1 MSRPTCEQLLGYLL
15 GALDSK
21 ECMEVE
27 RAVADSPEVAA
38 EFEKLRSSL
47 GTVGLLDEP
56 ESVEPPLCLASR
68 TCEFVEARIES
79 FAAETVSLKAI
90 AADAV
95 AGADDVV
102 DSAQTRARGPK
113 VTLSPVTRAEVSGYS
128 MRRLDLIVACSVVL
142 IGAALCFPLLYTSS
156 FQANVVSCQN
166 HLRQLSQALQ
176 AYSELE
182 PDGAFPHVTETGPRS
197 VAGVYAPT
205 LLTNKLIDN
214 PRTFFCPGNPQLA
227 ASLTRKFRI
236 PTLPEL
242 DAAEGEQLTEYHN
255 TMGGSYGYNLGYN
268 QGEIVLPPRNSRRAN
283 YALLADAPHDSQ
295 PGRVSTNHDR
305 RGQNVLFEDGQIRFV
320 NLANQR
326 GGEISI
332 DDPFHN
338 RLGLVAAGV
347 DINDAVIGRS
357 NDRPL
362 PYWP

>member
-21 ECMEVE
+21 ECVDIE
-27 RAVADSPEVAA
+27 RALADSPEVAA

-47 GTVGLLDEP
+47 GTVGLLEEP
-56 ESVEPPLCLASR
+56 ETVEPPLCLAAR

-90 AADAV
+90 AADALT
-95 AGADDVV
+95 AADEVHAAPHK
-102 DSAQTRARGPK
+102 SRPK

-128 MRRLDLIVACSVVL
+128 MRKLDLIVAGCVILV
-142 IGAALCFPLLYTSS
+142 GAALCFPLLATSS

-166 HLRQLSQALQ
+166 HLRQLSLALQ
-176 AYSELE
+176 SYSDLQT
-182 PDGAFPHVTETGPRS
+182 DGAFPHVAASGPRS

-205 LLTNKLIDN
+205 LLTNKLIES

-227 ASLTRKFRI
+227 ASMSRKFRI
-236 PTLPEL
+236 PTLDEL
-242 DAAEGEQLTEYHN
+242 DVASEPQLTEYHN

-268 QGEIVLPPRNSRRAN
+268 QGENVLPPRNSRRPN

-305 RGQNVLFEDGQIRFV
+305 RGQNVLFEDGQVRFV
-320 NLANQR
+320 KLASKPGSQTAL
-326 GGEISI
+326 

-338 RLGLVAAGV
+338 RLGLVAAGI
-347 DINDAVIGRS
+347 DMNDAVIGRS
-357 NDRPL
+357 SDHPL